1 MIVIKY
7 IIYKLEPVEE
17 KMSKNKKIDDITLL
31 QLKLEVAEELGLIDK
46 IKKVGWAG
54 LTAEETGKL
63 GGYIT
68 QRIKKMNSENT

>member
-1 MIVIKY
+1 MGQK
-7 IIYKLEPVEE
+7 E
-17 KMSKNKKIDDITLL
+17 KKTDDLTLML
-31 QLKLEVAEELGLIDK
+31 LKLEVAEELGLLDK

-68 QRIKKMNSENT
+68 QKIKALNEERET